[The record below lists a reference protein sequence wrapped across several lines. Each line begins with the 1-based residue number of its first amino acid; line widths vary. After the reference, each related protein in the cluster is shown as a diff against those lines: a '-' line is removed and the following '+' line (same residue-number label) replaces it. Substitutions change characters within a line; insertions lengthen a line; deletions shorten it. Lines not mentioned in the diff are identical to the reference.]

1 MSCDEHPGLLSA
13 RRAPLSLTHPAL
25 SPHRPCLL
33 SWLSYALKEDSRLLP
48 LHPHLSMLLAAGL
61 GPRAQGELR
70 SWSPGPDLLYCI
82 VSWTFAGLWTPSLPA
97 LFLCCGWSHPGAVHQ
112 GVEGSPGPV
121 RGVALLQGLNHRERP
136 PGVLHRSGGTWQRV
150 GELPPSGPPA
160 LRWRLLNSILQ
171 LSLRFS
177 ELPDFLPVDPLPSSQ
192 GLGLAAK
199 GS

>member
-1 MSCDEHPGLLSA
+1 MSCDEHQGFCLH
-13 RRAPLSLTHPAL
+13 RGPLSLSHSPCPV
-25 SPHRPCLL
+25 PHRPCLL
-33 SWLSYALKEDSRLLP
+33 SWLSYALKEDSHRLP

-70 SWSPGPDLLYCI
+70 GWSPGPDLLYCI

-97 LFLCCGWSHPGAVHQ
+97 LFLCCGWSRPGAVHQ
-112 GVEGSPGPV
+112 GVVGSPGQAM
-121 RGVALLQGLNHRERP
+121 GVALLQGLNHRERP
-136 PGVLHRSGGTWQRV
+136 PEVLHRSGGTWQRV
-150 GELPPSGPPA
+150 GELPPSGSSAP
-160 LRWRLLNSILQ
+160 RWHLLNSILQ

-177 ELPDFLPVDPLPSSQ
+177 ELPDFLPADPVPSSQ